1 MQRYRTHTCG
11 ELTKK
16 DKDKDKKVILSGW
29 VNSRRDHGGLIF
41 VDLRDREG
49 LTQITFDP
57 KVSEESW
64 KAAENLRNEY
74 VVRVEGKVI
83 LRPDN
88 MINKKLKTGEIEI
101 EAEKIEILSKSKTPP
116 FEVEEIEGVDKA
128 KNVSEELR
136 LKYRYLDIRRKKMRD
151 NLKFRHRVIKLM
163 RDYFDKKGFWEI
175 ETPCLTKSTPEGARD
190 FIVPSRLHPGEFYSL
205 PQAPQQYKQLLMVGG
220 TEKYFQIARCF
231 RDEDQRGARQLEF
244 TQLDLEMS
252 FVNQENIM
260 KLVEEIY
267 IEIAEKLT
275 DKKIMFKPFPRLD
288 YDEVMKKYGSD
299 KPDLRY
305 GLEIEDL
312 SELVKGCGFGV
323 FADAIE
329 KGGVARAICAKG
341 AAKFS
346 RTEID
351 KLTEYAK
358 EFGAKGLAYIVIK
371 SESQKSIKSKV
382 FELQSPIVKFLGDE
396 LAQKIVEKMDGEPGD
411 IIFFGADSEKIVR
424 DVLGNVRIKLAEKLG
439 LADKNKLA
447 FAFVVNFPLFEEGIE
462 NGHYAPEHN
471 MFTMPNKNDLDLLD
485 SDPSKV
491 RSYQHDLVLNGYEIG
506 GGGIRIHK
514 RDIQEKVFDLIGFD
528 EEKKKSFEH
537 MLKAFEYGAPPH
549 GGMAMGLDR
558 FIMILRDEPDIREVI
573 AFPKSGDG
581 KDLTMGAPS
590 EVEKEQLDELKI
602 KVVKNS

>member
-1 MQRYRTHTCG
+1 MQQYRTHTCG
-11 ELTKK
+11 ELTER
-16 DKDKDKKVILSGW
+16 DKDKKVILSGW

-41 VDLRDREG
+41 IDLRDRYG

-57 KVSEESW
+57 KKSKKSW
-64 KAAENLRNEY
+64 EVADKIRSEY
-74 VVRVEGKVI
+74 VIRVEGKVVP
-83 LRPDN
+83 RPDD

-101 EAEKIEILSKSKTPP
+101 EVEKIEVLSESKTPP

-128 KNVSEELR
+128 KDVKEDLR
-136 LKYRYLDIRRKKMRD
+136 LEFRYLDIRRKKMRE
-151 NLKFRHRVIKLM
+151 NLEFRHKVVKMI
-163 RDYFDKKGFWEI
+163 RDYFDKKEFWEI

-190 FIVPSRLHPGEFYSL
+190 FIIPSRLHQGEFYSL

-220 TEKYFQIARCF
+220 VEKYFQIVKCF

-252 FVNQENIM
+252 FVNQEDIM

-267 IEIAEKLT
+267 IDIAEKLT
-275 DKKIMFKPFPRLD
+275 DKKIISKPFPRLD

-305 GLEIEDL
+305 GLEIEDI
-312 SELVKGCGFGV
+312 SEMVKGCGFGV
-323 FADAIE
+323 FSDAIE
-329 KGGVARAICAKG
+329 NGGVVRAICAKG
-341 AAKFS
+341 ASKFS
-346 RTEID
+346 RADID
-351 KLTEYAK
+351 KLTEFAK
-358 EFGAKGLAYIVIK
+358 EFGAKGLAYIVVK
-371 SESQKSIKSKV
+371 EN
-382 FELQSPIVKFLGDE
+382 ELQSPIVKFLGDE
-396 LAQKIVEKMDGEPGD
+396 LAQKIVEKIKGEPGD

-424 DVLGNVRIKLAEKLG
+424 NVLGQIRIELAKKLN
-439 LADKNKLA
+439 LANENKLA
-447 FAFVVNFPLFEEGIE
+447 FAFVVNFPLFEEGLE

-471 MFTMPNKNDLDLLD
+471 MFTMPKTDDLKFLD
-485 SDPSKV
+485 SNPKKV
-491 RSYQHDLVLNGYEIG
+491 KSYQHDLVLNGYEIG
-506 GGGIRIHK
+506 GGAIRIHK

-537 MLKAFEYGAPPH
+537 MLKAFEFGPPPH

-558 FIMILRDEPDIREVI
+558 LIMILRDEADIREVI

-590 EVEKEQLDELKI
+590 EIEKKQLDELGI
-602 KVVKNS
+602 KVKKS

>member
-1 MQRYRTHTCG
+1 MQQYRTHTCG

-16 DKDKDKKVILSGW
+16 GENKKVILSGW

-41 VDLRDREG
+41 IDLRDRYG

-64 KAAENLRNEY
+64 KIAENLRNEF
-74 VVRVEGKVI
+74 VIKIEGKVV
-83 LRPDN
+83 LRPND
-88 MINKKLKTGEIEI
+88 MINKKLFTGEIEV
-101 EAEKIEILSKSKTPP
+101 EAEKINILSKSKTPP
-116 FEVEEIEGVDKA
+116 FEVEEIEGIDKA
-128 KNVSEELR
+128 KDVKEELR
-136 LKYRYLDIRRKKMRD
+136 LEFRYLDIRRKKMRE
-151 NLKFRHRVIKLM
+151 NLEFRHKVIKLA

-190 FIVPSRLHPGEFYSL
+190 FIVPSRLHQGKFYSL

-220 TEKYFQIARCF
+220 VEKYFQIVKCF

-252 FVNQENIM
+252 FVNQEDIL

-267 IEIAEKLT
+267 TEIAEKLT
-275 DKKIMFKPFPRLD
+275 DKKIIFKPFPRLD
-288 YDEVMKKYGSD
+288 YDEVMRKYGSD

-305 GLEIEDL
+305 ELEIEDI
-312 SELVKGCGFGV
+312 SKMVDRCGFGV
-323 FADAIE
+323 FADAI
-329 KGGVARAICAKG
+329 KNDGVVRAICAKG

-346 RTEID
+346 RADID

-371 SESQKSIKSKV
+371 EN
-382 FELQSPIVKFLGDE
+382 ELQSPIVKFLGDE
-396 LAQKIVEKMDGEPGD
+396 LAQKIVEKMGGESGD

-424 DVLGNVRIKLAEKLG
+424 NVLGQVRIELAKKLNLTDE
-439 LADKNKLA
+439 NKLA
-447 FAFVVNFPLFEEGIE
+447 FAFVVNFPLFEEGLE
-462 NGHYAPEHN
+462 DGHYAPEHN
-471 MFTMPNKNDLDLLD
+471 MFTMPNINDLELLD

-491 RSYQHDLVLNGYEIG
+491 KSYQHDLVLNGYEVG
-506 GGGIRIHK
+506 GGAIRIHK
-514 RDIQEKVFDLIGFD
+514 RDIQEKVFDLIGFN
-528 EEKKKSFEH
+528 KKKKRNFEH
-537 MLKAFEYGAPPH
+537 MLKAFEYGPPPH

-558 FIMILRDEPDIREVI
+558 FIMILRNEPDIREII

-581 KDLTMGAPS
+581 KDLVIGAPS
-590 EVEKEQLDELKI
+590 GIEKEQLDELGIKI
-602 KVVKNS
+602 KKV